1 MVFLITIIE
10 IIYLY
15 YMFQVFRTKYCFN
28 HPFENIVNDSLD
40 NYFNHPI
47 GIEDPEKS
55 KICPFGRDGALIL
68 IWYLILRC
76 FLINLGLIPRK
87 HFFKFNNYVLLFIF
101 IVSWMNLNAVIY
113 FIPFILFDY
122 NYFY

>member
-15 YMFQVFRTKYCFN
+15 YMFQVFRTKYNFN
-28 HPFENIVNDSLD
+28 HPFENIVNDNLN

-47 GIEDPEKS
+47 GIGDPEQS
-55 KICPFGRDGALIL
+55 KICKFGRDGALIL
-68 IWYLILRC
+68 IWYLILR
-76 FLINLGLIPRK
+76 FLLINLNLISK
-87 HFFKFNNYVLLFIF
+87 KLFNIFNKYVLLFVF

-113 FIPFILFDY
+113 FLPFVLFDY
-122 NYFY
+122 NYF